1 MATRH
6 FGHLTNAL
14 KIVVVGDAEVG
25 KTWLISRARELYAT
39 LCDGYSLFKKPF
51 DYALVY
57 SPTTFE
63 TYITNVDTGD
73 FGNYQT
79 NIWDTGGCAIFNFV
93 RPLAYIRAD
102 VFMLCFDL
110 SNRESFR
117 NVTERWLPELEKYQ
131 PGTPVVIVG
140 TKSDLRNDESEGESN
155 DLVSFCEA
163 QNVTEKMG
171 YLYQE
176 TSAQTGEH
184 VADAFES
191 AVKLGHTRRKEASES
206 RRSKIISDSFDSTWI
221 PPMRSPPEMKIE
233 ASTYVSDF
241 KTVLNDT
248 TNADVLFK
256 FEDGSQSISAHKIVL
271 WLTPSVFRG
280 VLNDKNKIDLNK
292 VGELFEFTELD
303 DLGDLNSCTQVRTC
317 IVLKN
322 WISRETFVQILEF
335 LYTGEAGISK
345 DTKEKKIK
353 ELLTASEKL
362 EVRSLVDICNYFLKL
377 AGPKKNCE
385 QKIQNSNQTEKKD
398 AKLTPPPRTVQDMF
412 VNKEATV
419 FSDLTFLVDGI
430 LVYAHKAILV
440 ARSPV
445 LAALL
450 SENFVEGKSSQYL
463 YTDHCPSLAMIPA
476 ENVLILADRLCLS
489 RLVQICEIHIH
500 KELQQFVSQVYVHVA
515 NEFLDALAFS
525 KMFNAK
531 QLAEWCLHFIAFNY
545 NLASFQEIGKEL
557 HSVVKEN
564 KQFFEENCWPPQD
577 YLQVLEKYRQSAKG
591 ITAVGEKLHR
601 KTRSCFPPKC
611 RIM

>member
-1 MATRH
+1 
-6 FGHLTNAL
+6 
-14 KIVVVGDAEVG
+14 
-25 KTWLISRARELYAT
+25 
-39 LCDGYSLFKKPF
+39 
-51 DYALVY
+51 
-57 SPTTFE
+57 
-63 TYITNVDTGD
+63 
-73 FGNYQT
+73 
-79 NIWDTGGCAIFNFV
+79 
-93 RPLAYIRAD
+93 
-102 VFMLCFDL
+102 
-110 SNRESFR
+110 
-117 NVTERWLPELEKYQ
+117 
-131 PGTPVVIVG
+131 
-140 TKSDLRNDESEGESN
+140 
-155 DLVSFCEA
+155 
-163 QNVTEKMG
+163 
-171 YLYQE
+171 
-176 TSAQTGEH
+176 
-184 VADAFES
+184 
-191 AVKLGHTRRKEASES
+191 
-206 RRSKIISDSFDSTWI
+206 
-221 PPMRSPPEMKIE
+221 MKIE

-450 SENFVEGKSSQYL
+450 SENFVEGKSSQVHFSPSHCL
-463 YTDHCPSLAMIPA
+463 ISVCVGDVAECKKCGLFYTRIFTT
-476 ENVLILADRLCLS
+476 LS
-489 RLVQICEIHIH
+489 RSVFTSSH
-500 KELQQFVSQVYVHVA
+500 F
-515 NEFLDALAFS
+515 AFHLLS
-525 KMFNAK
+525 IYFKGVMSRGF
-531 QLAEWCLHFIAFNY
+531 WYFR
-545 NLASFQEIGKEL
+545 
-557 HSVVKEN
+557 SVV
-564 KQFFEENCWPPQD
+564 C
-577 YLQVLEKYRQSAKG
+577 
-591 ITAVGEKLHR
+591 
-601 KTRSCFPPKC
+601 
-611 RIM
+611 